1 VIAADRLFAALEATW
16 PAAARFDCGPFVIR
30 EGAGGG
36 KRVSAATAAGPVT
49 ASDIVQAEA
58 AMRALGQ
65 VPVFMVRGGEGSLDA
80 LLAASG
86 HALADP
92 TLILGAPL
100 AALDLPKPPRLA
112 AIPAWPPLA
121 IQSEIWAAGGVGPA
135 RIAVMARAAEP
146 RTTILGRMD
155 DRAAGTA
162 FVAVHDGIA
171 MVHAVEV
178 HPRFRRRG
186 VARQMMAGAL
196 HWARGAGATDLA
208 VLVTEANGAA
218 RALYA
223 SIGLVRV
230 GQYHYR
236 IAQGEA
242 AP

>member
-16 PAAARFDCGPFVIR
+16 PPAGRSVCGPFTLR
-30 EGAGGG
+30 EGLGGG

-49 ASDIVQAEA
+49 AADIAEATA

-65 VPVFMVRGGEGSLDA
+65 GTLFMVREGEGPLDA
-80 LLAASG
+80 LLAAAS
-86 HALADP
+86 HAVVDP
-92 TLILGAPL
+92 TDILAAPV

-121 IQSEIWAAGGVGPA
+121 IQREIWAAGGIGPA
-135 RIAVMARAAEP
+135 RVAVMERAVAP
-146 RTTILGRMD
+146 RTALVGRID

-178 HPRFRRRG
+178 AARFRRRG

-196 HWARGAGATDLA
+196 HWARDAGATHMA
-208 VLVTEANGAA
+208 VLVTQANVGAQ
-218 RALYA
+218 ALYA
-223 SIGLVRV
+223 SLGLVRV

-236 IAQGEA
+236 IAQREA
-242 AP
+242 PP